1 MPRRLPSPRNDTK
14 NIMKKDKNLIKKLD
28 AVIDP
33 ELNIPITEM
42 GLIYGAEQIDT
53 ENIKITMT
61 LTTIGCPLYEVIHD
75 DIVRV
80 LKEDK
85 NIKEVKIKLT
95 FDPPWS
101 PEMMTDSAKMEVGLL

>member
-1 MPRRLPSPRNDTK
+1 
-14 NIMKKDKNLIKKLD
+14 MKKDKGLIKKLD

-42 GLIYGAEQIDT
+42 GLIYGVEKKSDT
-53 ENIKITMT
+53 TINVLMT
-61 LTTIGCPLYEVIHD
+61 LTTIGCPLYDVIHD

-85 NIKEVKIKLT
+85 KVKEVKIELT

-101 PEMMTDSAKMEVGLL
+101 PEMMTDSAKMDIGFL

>member
-1 MPRRLPSPRNDTK
+1 
-14 NIMKKDKNLIKKLD
+14 MKKDEDLIKKLD

-42 GLIYGAEQIDT
+42 GLIYGVEKI
-53 ENIKITMT
+53 ENDKIKVLMT
-61 LTTIGCPLYEVIHD
+61 LTTIGCPLYDVIHD

-80 LKEDK
+80 LKVDK
-85 NIKEVKIKLT
+85 NIKEVKIELT

-101 PEMMTDSAKMEVGLL
+101 PEMMTDSAKMDIGFL